1 MEIVLCS
8 CCIVCAVIV
17 LRIHEYPPIAPI
29 PNWARKFFL
38 LKMAR
43 YLRMRVINE
52 TIESEDYLDESNKHI
67 GNTNNHNGNLK
78 VTLVALKE
86 KKKEDNAANH
96 SQILEQ
102 EQENDSRYKAEIIES
117 MKLMKRY
124 YNAIERREIYEAQW
138 RDLARVIDTLFLI
151 FWTIIFAITH
161 LFFYLFLYGN
171 IPIQMTSKT
180 D

>member
-67 GNTNNHNGNLK
+67 GNTNNHYGNFN

-86 KKKEDNAANH
+86 KKKEDNL
-96 SQILEQ
+96 QKLEQ
-102 EQENDSRYKAEIIES
+102 KQENDSRYKTEIIES

-124 YNAIERREIYEAQW
+124 YNTIERREIYEAQW
-138 RDLARVIDTLFLI
+138 RDLARVIDMLFLI
-151 FWTIIFAITH
+151 LWTIIFTITH

-171 IPIQMTSKT
+171 IPSPMISKT
-180 D
+180 E